1 MGLTPILPSKYA
13 SVLELEDSP
22 DLGSGAQ
29 AYGFESLQRHKCSI
43 SIAVIMRPCQGRD
56 DGSIPLCCSKIG
68 VYLLSLIR
76 SRKSKWLHVGSN
88 PITPTN
94 AELVQRFSMPGFQ
107 PGDVSSILVFCTKFC
122 PGDGT
127 GIHT

>member
-88 PITPTN
+88 PITPTKLGYRIMAVFLILTQVVAVRICISQQN
-94 AELVQRFSMPGFQ
+94 AV
-107 PGDVSSILVFCTKFC
+107 VA
-122 PGDGT
+122 
-127 GIHT
+127 